1 MNTVSLN
8 SLWSYLQSLNL
19 TASNRAW
26 LADRLYE
33 SAPVETKAD
42 KILAESYKMKT
53 IDQLS
58 PELRAI
64 IGFAKP
70 IVEVDDD
77 INGDDARLEYL
88 TEKYGL

>member
-1 MNTVSLN
+1 MNTISLN
-8 SLWSYLQSLNL
+8 RLWSFLQSLNL
-19 TASNRAW
+19 TASNKAW
-26 LADRLYE
+26 LIEHLH
-33 SAPVETKAD
+33 ETATAEMKD
-42 KILAESYKMKT
+42 NKIQIESYKMRT

-70 IVEVDDD
+70 LVEVNDD

>member
-26 LADRLYE
+26 LIEHLHEATPAE
-33 SAPVETKAD
+33 AKAD

-70 IVEVDDD
+70 IVAVDDD
-77 INGDDARLEYL
+77 INGDDARQ
-88 TEKYGL
+88 

>member
-1 MNTVSLN
+1 MNALSLN
-8 SLWSYLQSLNL
+8 RLWFFLQSLNL

-26 LADRLYE
+26 LIEHLHE
-33 SAPVETKAD
+33 TAPAETKD
-42 KILAESYKMKT
+42 CNILTASYKMKT

-58 PELRAI
+58 PELQAI

-88 TEKYGL
+88 TE

>member
-1 MNTVSLN
+1 MSLN
-8 SLWSYLQSLNL
+8 RLWSFLQSLNL

-26 LADRLYE
+26 LIEHLH
-33 SAPVETKAD
+33 ETATAEMKD
-42 KILAESYKMKT
+42 KNILTEGYNMRT

-70 IVEVDDD
+70 IVEIEDD

>member
-1 MNTVSLN
+1 MNTTSLN
-8 SLWSYLQSLNL
+8 RLWSFLQSLNL

-26 LADRLYE
+26 LIEHLHEAATAE
-33 SAPVETKAD
+33 KD
-42 KILAESYKMKT
+42 KNILTEGYKMRT

-70 IVEVDDD
+70 VVEIEDD

>member
-1 MNTVSLN
+1 MNTLSLN
-8 SLWSYLQSLNL
+8 KLWSFLQSLNL

-26 LADRLYE
+26 LIEHLHETA
-33 SAPVETKAD
+33 AAETKD
-42 KILAESYKMKT
+42 NSILTEGYKMRT
-53 IDQLS
+53 IEQLS
-58 PELRAI
+58 PELRTI

-70 IVEVDDD
+70 TAEVEDD